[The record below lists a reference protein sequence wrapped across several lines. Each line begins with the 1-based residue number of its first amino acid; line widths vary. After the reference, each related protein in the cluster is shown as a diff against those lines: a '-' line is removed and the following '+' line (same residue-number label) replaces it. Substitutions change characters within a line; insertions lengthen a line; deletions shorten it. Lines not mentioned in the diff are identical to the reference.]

1 MPLSVYRVRLQS
13 DCNLIAICIIAYRIV
28 LSLKVMHESVKEYS
42 LERRVDAH
50 LAEIARSLTAKRG
63 ELTKQRD
70 QLVAAERDIAVAEK
84 KMVLF

>member
-1 MPLSVYRVRLQS
+1 
-13 DCNLIAICIIAYRIV
+13 
-28 LSLKVMHESVKEYS
+28 MHESVKEYS